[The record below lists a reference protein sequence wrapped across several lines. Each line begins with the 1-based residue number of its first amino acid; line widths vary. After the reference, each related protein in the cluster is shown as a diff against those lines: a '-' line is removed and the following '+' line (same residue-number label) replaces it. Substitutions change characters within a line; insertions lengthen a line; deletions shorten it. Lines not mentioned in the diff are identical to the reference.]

1 MPSLSHADR
10 AAHTHARGWLGEWRA
25 ARGDMA
31 AYRSAWRKACRGE
44 VPRDDLEVAAWC
56 LRQLV
61 LLWDRP
67 TGVEP
72 TLGDFLGGSSEAAPF
87 RVFLKWTARPALFLG
102 FAFWPEVSWVL
113 CRSLPERER
122 GRSWRV
128 CLRRPDLRLAGGRGP
143 FCEADAEDVLTCLW
157 HIVAG
162 AYQYNHH
169 FSPAFTMD
177 DKGIFARMCREAG
190 LSHVPVLDPAG
201 PDLPE
206 ECIIK
211 PRLGTQGRGVRRV
224 GRREASVADV
234 RTEVV
239 QPRLVNHPDL
249 QRVAGPDAGLCTLRI
264 NTLKT
269 PAGDRVLLGCIARLA
284 RAGSVA
290 DNFHAGGIAAPVD
303 RATGC
308 LQAGTED
315 LLKQADWG
323 QRNAIHA
330 HPDTGVRFAGCLVY
344 PQFPEAC
351 ALALR
356 AHESLGP
363 ELLMCSWDIVPGPE
377 GPLLLE
383 AASCMGGVL
392 ELLHRPDAALYRR
405 ALLHHIGSMLEP

>member
-1 MPSLSHADR
+1 MPSLSQSDP
-10 AAHTHARGWLGEWRA
+10 AANDSGSGWWGEWRA
-25 ARGDMA
+25 ARGEIA
-31 AYRSAWRKACRGE
+31 AYRAAWRRACRGG
-44 VPRDDLEVAAWC
+44 VPRNDLEVGAWC

-61 LLWDRP
+61 RLWDRP

-72 TLGDFLGGSSEAAPF
+72 TLGDFLGGSSEAAPY
-87 RVFLKWTARPALFLG
+87 RVLLKWTAKPALNLG

-113 CRSLPERER
+113 CRGLPERER
-122 GRSWRV
+122 WRTWRI

-157 HIVAG
+157 HIAAG
-162 AYQYNHH
+162 AYHYNHH
-169 FSPAFTMD
+169 VSPSFAMD

-190 LSHVPVLDPAG
+190 LPHVPVLDPSG

-211 PRLGTQGRGVRRV
+211 PRLGTQGRGVRRARA
-224 GRREASVADV
+224 GEAAQADE

-239 QPRLVNHPDL
+239 QPRWVNHPDL
-249 QRVAGPDAGLCTLRI
+249 LLVAGPDAGLCTLRI

-269 PAGDRVLLGCIARLA
+269 PEGDKVLLGCIARLA

-303 RATGC
+303 LATGC

-315 LLKQADWG
+315 RLKQADWS
-323 QRNAIHA
+323 QRNAIHE

-356 AHESLGP
+356 AHDRLGP
-363 ELLMCSWDIVPGPE
+363 ELFLCAWDIVPGPE

-405 ALLHHIGSMLEP
+405 ALLHHIGAMLEP